1 MMNDDD
7 RDVSNN
13 NTLLLFQIIIYD
25 DDMWDARAWSRTLRS
40 ATALSGL
47 FPQTN

>member
-13 NTLLLFQIIIYD
+13 NTLLFQIIYD
-25 DDMWDARAWSRTLRS
+25 VDMWDARAWSRTLRS